1 MEELLRLENINVV
14 FAKKR
19 NFVSQEKYV
28 HVLKDINLT
37 INQGEILAI
46 VGESGC
52 GKTTTGK
59 VITGLVKPS
68 GGKLYYK

>member
-52 GKTTTGK
+52 GKPLPEK
-59 VITGLVKPS
+59 S
-68 GGKLYYK
+68 